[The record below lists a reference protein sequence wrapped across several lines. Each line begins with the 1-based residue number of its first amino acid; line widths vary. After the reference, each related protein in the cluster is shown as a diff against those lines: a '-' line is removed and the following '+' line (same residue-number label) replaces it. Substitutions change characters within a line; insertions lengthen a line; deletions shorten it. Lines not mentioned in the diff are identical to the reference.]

1 VLSVPLPFIV
11 GLAVAL
17 TLYRSLKGIEA
28 PGSRAYFTAFL
39 LLYALQGMIV
49 GLRFGYGIHVLEPVQ
64 PVTASIMPPLAF
76 LAFRALA
83 EPPPQRPWLHV
94 IGPLAMVL
102 ALAVNTNWVDLLLL
116 VLFSFY
122 GISLLR
128 LTLVA
133 DGAMVAAPF
142 HRAAPVLRAARLT
155 AGLMLFFAVSD
166 AGLALYTVRYGNSDV
181 PAAVGLINLAVVA
194 GLTLSGA
201 AALSHDLWGH
211 VVKRGKADE
220 REQLAVAR
228 VATVLLAVLAIG
240 LGIVFKGQNVA
251 FMVGLAF
258 AIAASANFPALLLSM
273 IWRRFT
279 TMGAVASM
287 ATGTLSAIA
296 LIALSPTI
304 QVDILGHASAPFPL
318 KNPAIVT
325 MTLAFVV
332 GIVVSLVRPEPDAE
346 KKFASVARRMHLGP
360 E

>member
-1 VLSVPLPFIV
+1 MLSVPLPFIV

-17 TLYRSLKGIEA
+17 TLYRSLKGVEA

-83 EPPPQRPWLHV
+83 EPPPQKPWLHV

-122 GISLLR
+122 GISLFR

-194 GLTLSGA
+194 GLLVYYLSGEFLPPA
-201 AALSHDLWGH
+201 TPVPAPVDHVSDADQMLLARVTAALDESDLY
-211 VVKRGKADE
+211 KDE
-220 REQLAVAR
+220 NLSLAKLARRAGMPSRDVSAIINRTAGINVSQFVNNRR
-228 VATVLLAVLAIG
+228 VAEACRLLRDTSSPMTDI
-240 LGIVFKGQNVA
+240 
-251 FMVGLAF
+251 MF
-258 AIAASANFPALLLSM
+258 AAGFGTKSNFNREFRRVTGVSPRQWRASGKRL
-273 IWRRFT
+273 
-279 TMGAVASM
+279 
-287 ATGTLSAIA
+287 
-296 LIALSPTI
+296 
-304 QVDILGHASAPFPL
+304 
-318 KNPAIVT
+318 
-325 MTLAFVV
+325 
-332 GIVVSLVRPEPDAE
+332 
-346 KKFASVARRMHLGP
+346 
-360 E
+360 